1 MSNTRL
7 SILFASAT
15 VTSLA
20 VLLLFS
26 HNAAAGVN
34 ISDGQGGAP
43 ATNTAPA
50 AGGIPNGIPA
60 EQAKQHIGETNTVC
74 GLVAST
80 RYMDS
85 AKTKPTLL
93 NFDRPFPDHTFSVMI
108 ADANRAKFKGPPE
121 VMFKGKTLC
130 VTGLIIDFRGKPEIV
145 VDDPSQIS
153 VTPES
158 QAAGTNT
165 VQKTPAP
172 AKAP

>member
-1 MSNTRL
+1 MARS
-7 SILFASAT
+7 
-15 VTSLA
+15 
-20 VLLLFS
+20 
-26 HNAAAGVN
+26 
-34 ISDGQGGAP
+34 
-43 ATNTAPA
+43 
-50 AGGIPNGIPA
+50 
-60 EQAKQHIGETNTVC
+60 
-74 GLVAST
+74 GL
-80 RYMDS
+80 